1 MQRWRSAATVMRGLS
16 VQMPTIIIRF
26 SGVSMRSQ
34 AVSTLLMRSTG
45 IPIVNPS
52 LTPFRPAPILSLTSS
67 APPHLFAKGDTVSL
81 QKKFDKAVAD
91 SKQLSERPDNA
102 TLLKLYALFKQA
114 SEGDNE
120 TKKPGMMDMV
130 GRAKWQ
136 AWEEIKGL
144 GSEEAMQEYIDLIE
158 SLK

>member
-1 MQRWRSAATVMRGLS
+1 
-16 VQMPTIIIRF
+16 
-26 SGVSMRSQ
+26 
-34 AVSTLLMRSTG
+34 MRSTG
-45 IPIVNPS
+45 IPIVNPFAD
-52 LTPFRPAPILSLTSS
+52 PFRPAPILSLTSS